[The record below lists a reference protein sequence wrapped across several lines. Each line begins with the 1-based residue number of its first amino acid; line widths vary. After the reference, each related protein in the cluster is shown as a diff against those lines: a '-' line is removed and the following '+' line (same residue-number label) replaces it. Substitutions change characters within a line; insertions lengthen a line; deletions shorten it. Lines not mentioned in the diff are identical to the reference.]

1 LAEAGTVRLTIMD
14 LYGKEV
20 KVLLNK
26 NLSAGSY
33 KHDFK
38 TGELSSGIYFVRLN
52 SGSQQMVKTMI
63 INKL

>member
-1 LAEAGTVRLTIMD
+1 LTITD
-14 LYGKEV
+14 LNGKEV
-20 KVLLNK
+20 QVLLNK

-38 TGELSSGIYFVRLN
+38 AGQLPSGIYFVRLN